1 MAKPPMAYR
10 DPARP
15 TKLMELLS
23 WGNSVIT
30 SHLGI
35 FENRVNVKPKE
46 MLHVFTEQLYK
57 NLI

>member
-10 DPARP
+10 DPAKL

-35 FENRVNVKPKE
+35 NEDIVNVKLKKMPN
-46 MLHVFTEQLYK
+46 VFTE
-57 NLI
+57 

>member
-10 DPARP
+10 DPARL

-35 FENRVNVKPKE
+35 IEKTVNVKPKE
-46 MLHVFTEQLYK
+46 MPNLFTEQLCE
-57 NLI
+57 III

>member
-35 FENRVNVKPKE
+35 IENRVNVKPEE
-46 MLHVFTEQLYK
+46 MSNVFTEQLYK
-57 NLI
+57 ILI